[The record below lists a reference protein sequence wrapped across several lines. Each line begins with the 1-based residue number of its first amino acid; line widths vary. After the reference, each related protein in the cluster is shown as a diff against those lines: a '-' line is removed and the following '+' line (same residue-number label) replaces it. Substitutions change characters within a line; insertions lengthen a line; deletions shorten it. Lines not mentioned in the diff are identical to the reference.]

1 MASKSNSGKDVVDA
15 EEAALL
21 AATKGFDHLF
31 SNRLADAREQFASD
45 DSPYHLLGQGVC
57 AFMQAALGMET
68 NLMGEAARCLSE
80 SEAGAKKGS
89 RTNKSANGGKSSFPP
104 GIEFEIL
111 QADVIVLQGL
121 VHALSES
128 YMGYLQC
135 LYALNNAHSRFT
147 KLYKTVFPTGIDS
160 YITPATT
167 PIPSRSP
174 STHSLA
180 SAGSV
185 RSTTETVTASS
196 VSSKGSSFLGRWGL
210 SASNASKGP
219 PQSVLEP
226 EGPVEELIV
235 SGAAFGYGLFNLVFS
250 LLPAKVKTVV
260 GLFGFQH
267 DRRLALQALAVSAAR
282 KDVHAVFSGLTLMT
296 YHGVVLLMSGYQA
309 DEAHI
314 VKQYKAIVDS
324 AISRYPDG
332 ALWILNRAK
341 ILRMTYDPEGAIA
354 VLQDGLRPERP
365 GHFQQA
371 DALLVFELAWT
382 LLSQRRYQEAADM
395 FMRMTEVNTWS
406 HAMYY
411 MLVGGT
417 IVIINSAWTMTNLFL
432 VGCYVS
438 LGDRVK
444 AKELFDKIPSFL
456 DKRKIGGK
464 EIPMETVIRK
474 KLAFYKAKA
483 KRNGSDESAY
493 VDFMKISPTEELAI
507 IWNTHQ
513 RITKEIA
520 VEHIKVLTSLSPP
533 VAITTSSYVI
543 PPDAD
548 AEKKTTKDLD
558 TPDELAIRSFILGIV
573 HRTLEDFASSRAF
586 LTEAYSHQ
594 SEIIDSKWVGGV
606 ALFEL
611 AVLDLKEL
619 EFREKTKPELDANE
633 LKSEWAKV
641 LKTASEKIEKA
652 MSISG
657 STVDLSSRL
666 DGRVNMLRDE
676 IGIKREMLGL

>member
-1 MASKSNSGKDVVDA
+1 MANKNSSGKDVVDA

-21 AATKGFDHLF
+21 SATKGFDLLF

-45 DSPYHLLGQGVC
+45 DSPYHLLGQGIC

-68 NLMGEAARCLSE
+68 NLIGEAARCLSE
-80 SEAGAKKGS
+80 SEAGAKKRS
-89 RTNKSANGGKSSFPP
+89 RTNMTANGGRSSFPP

-111 QADVIVLQGL
+111 QAHAIILQGL
-121 VHALSES
+121 VHALS
-128 YMGYLQC
+128 
-135 LYALNNAHSRFT
+135 AHSRFT
-147 KLYKTVFPTGIDS
+147 KLYKTIFPTGIDS
-160 YITPATT
+160 YITPAAT

-180 SAGSV
+180 STGSV
-185 RSTTETVTASS
+185 RSTTETVTVSS
-196 VSSKGSSFLGRWGL
+196 ASSKGSSFLGRWGL
-210 SASNASKGP
+210 SASNTSKGP

-235 SGAAFGYGLFNLVFS
+235 SGAAFGYGLFNLIFS

-282 KDVHAVFSGLTLMT
+282 KDVHAFLAGLALMW
-296 YHGVVLLMSGYQA
+296 YHGAVLHLSGYQA

-332 ALWILNRAK
+332 AMWILNRAK

-371 DALLVFELAWT
+371 DALLVYELAWT
-382 LLSQRRYQEAADM
+382 LLSQRRYEEAAGM

-406 HAMYY
+406 HATYY
-411 MLVGGT
+411 MIAG
-417 IVIINSAWTMTNLFL
+417 
-432 VGCYVS
+432 GCYVS

-444 AKELFDKIPSFL
+444 AKELFDKVPSFL

-464 EIPMETVIRK
+464 ENPMEMVIRK
-474 KLAFYKAKA
+474 KLAFYKVKA
-483 KRNGSDESAY
+483 KRNGSDETAY

-507 IWNTHQ
+507 IWNMYQ
-513 RITKEIA
+513 RITKETAI
-520 VEHIKVLTSLSPP
+520 EHVKELTSLSPP
-533 VAITTSSYVI
+533 VAVTTSSYVS
-543 PPDAD
+543 PPDD
-548 AEKKTTKDLD
+548 GTEKKSAKNDLD
-558 TPDELAIRSFILGIV
+558 TPDELAIRSLILGIV
-573 HRTLEDFASSRAF
+573 HRTLEDFASSRDF
-586 LTEAYSHQ
+586 LIDAQSHQ
-594 SEIIDSKWVGGV
+594 SEIVDSKWVGGV
-606 ALFEL
+606 AFFEL

-619 EFREKTKPELDANE
+619 EFREKTNPELDASE
-633 LKSEWAKV
+633 RKSGWAKV
-641 LKTASEKIEKA
+641 LKTASEKIERA
-652 MSISG
+652 MSIIG
-657 STVDLSSRL
+657 SSADLSSRL
-666 DGRVNMLRDE
+666 DSRVNMLRDE